1 MASTNPPNIVVT
13 CSNLKSGDAG
23 NRILKAE
30 KKGMP
35 DFDKWVKKIKS
46 AHKKP
51 RAPLRPAI
59 DVYQGPYWS
68 KVRDLGNR
76 FGKKIQVSVCSAGYG
91 LIDLQTEILPY
102 KATFGGGDHSI
113 SPESI
118 GRYDRNRQWWD
129 GLTKWQ
135 GPNRGDRRSLQALV
149 KSDPGAPLVI
159 AGSRRYLEAMRDD
172 LEKAVGTLAH
182 KEQLVIISTGTKSLG
197 KLDGHIVKTA
207 RRMRLHSRIGGSA
220 HELNVRLL
228 RYALETI
235 FKARQTVKA
244 KDYLPF
250 LKKKFKSL
258 LKDSPPEPDYQ
269 KGREPI
275 DVEDLKDWIEGQLKK
290 DPEACKTPLLRKLRD
305 EAKSSFE
312 QKRFGKI
319 FDEVKASMAA
329 RSPS

>member
-23 NRILKAE
+23 NRILKAK

-35 DFDKWVKKIKS
+35 DFHKWVEKIKS
-46 AHKKP
+46 AHKKLP
-51 RAPLRPAI
+51 AQLRPAI

-76 FGKKIQVSVCSAGYG
+76 FGKKIRVSVCSAGYG

-113 SPESI
+113 SPESAE
-118 GRYDRNRQWWD
+118 RHDRNRDWWD
-129 GLTKWQ
+129 SLTEWQ
-135 GPNRGDRRSLQALV
+135 GPNRGDPRSLQALV
-149 KSDPGAPLVI
+149 KSSRGAPLVI

-172 LEKAVGTLAH
+172 LEEAVGSL
-182 KEQLVIISTGTKSLG
+182 KDRGQLVIISTGTKSLG
-197 KLDGHIVKTA
+197 NLDDHILETA
-207 RRMRLHSRIGGSA
+207 RRMRLHPEIGGST

-228 RYALETI
+228 KYALKTI
-235 FKARQTVKA
+235 
-244 KDYLPF
+244 
-250 LKKKFKSL
+250 LKTNPKNCLQRLKEKFDTL
-258 LKDSPPEPDYQ
+258 LKESPREPDYQ
-269 KGREPI
+269 EDREPI
-275 DVEDLKDWIEGQLKK
+275 TVEKLKVWIEGQLEK

-305 EAKSSFE
+305 EAKKSFE
-312 QKRFGKI
+312 QKHFGKI

>member
-23 NRILKAE
+23 NRILKAK

-68 KVRDLGNR
+68 KVRDLENR
-76 FGKKIQVSVCSAGYG
+76 FGKNIRVSVCSAGYG
-91 LIDLQTEILPY
+91 LIDLQTGILPY
-102 KATFGGGDHSI
+102 KATFGDGDHSI
-113 SPESI
+113 SPESAE
-118 GRYDRNRQWWD
+118 RHDRNRHWWD
-129 GLTKWQ
+129 LLTKWP

-172 LEKAVGTLAH
+172 LEKTVGTLDDPG
-182 KEQLVIISTGTKSLG
+182 QLVIISTGTKSLG
-197 KLDGHIVKTA
+197 KLDDHILKTA
-207 RRMRLHSRIGGSA
+207 RRMRLHDEIGGSA

-228 RYALETI
+228 RYAIETI
-235 FKARQTVKA
+235 LKANPKNC
-244 KDYLPF
+244 LPL
-250 LKKKFKSL
+250 LKKKFNTL
-258 LKDSPPEPDYQ
+258 LENSPTERDYQ
-269 KGREPI
+269 KDRKPI
-275 DVEDLKDWIEGQLKK
+275 TVEKLKAWIEGQLEK
-290 DPEACKTPLLRKLRD
+290 DPEACKTPLLRRLRD

-329 RSPS
+329 KSPS